1 MESAFDSWIGQTV
14 IVHLAL
20 GHMRLS
26 LRGTV
31 LKENAQTLLMKA
43 QYGPDVEVSKTNVL
57 AIEEVPCSFH
67 WQSRPRR
74 WLEFG
79 GMKASAQ

>member
-1 MESAFDSWIGQTV
+1 MASAFDSWIGQTV

-20 GHMRLS
+20 GQVRLS

-31 LKENAQTLLMKA
+31 LTEKAQTLLMKA
-43 QYGPDVEVSKTNVL
+43 QYGPDLEVSKMNVL
-57 AIEEVPCSFH
+57 AIEEVCCPFH
-67 WQSRPRR
+67 WRPHARR

-79 GMKASAQ
+79 GTKASAQ